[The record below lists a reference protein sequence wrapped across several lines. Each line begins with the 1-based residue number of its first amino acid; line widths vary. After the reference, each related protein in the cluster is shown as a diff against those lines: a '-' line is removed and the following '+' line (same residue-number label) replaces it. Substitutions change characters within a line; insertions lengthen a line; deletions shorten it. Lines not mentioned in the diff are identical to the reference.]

1 MIGKNSVSSRAFFV
15 GCYRLDVCVAL
26 KLICWNLNPQKCDI
40 FSIFSQFTHLHNE
53 NNLYFT
59 RKWTYMTICI
69 PQELAKIASIKL
81 MIENRLWS
89 CRSAG
94 WANISVKVEMLL
106 KKNKVS
112 SLKNYSEINCHLS
125 CKDNFRVGS
134 DSEAT
139 NLGTGLYQLSNF
151 FSTL

>member
-1 MIGKNSVSSRAFFV
+1 
-15 GCYRLDVCVAL
+15 
-26 KLICWNLNPQKCDI
+26 
-40 FSIFSQFTHLHNE
+40 
-53 NNLYFT
+53 
-59 RKWTYMTICI
+59 MTICI